1 MSSVIEMTVHELHQL
16 ITIGGDYCVIDVR
29 NADEIEKAAFP
40 EAIHIPL
47 PELAQN
53 VANIPQGK
61 LVITLC
67 HHGARSLNA
76 CYLLKE
82 KGFDRVVSLRGGIDL
97 WSKLIAPAIPR
108 Y

>member
-1 MSSVIEMTVHELHQL
+1 MGTVEITVQELSQL
-16 ITIGGDYCVIDVR
+16 LKTDEDYCVIDVR

-40 EAIHIPL
+40 EAVHIPL
-47 PELAQN
+47 SELAQN
-53 VANIPQGK
+53 VANIPQDK

-82 KGFDRVVSLRGGIDL
+82 KGFDKVVSLRGGIDL
-97 WSKLIAPAIPR
+97 WSKIIDPSIPR

>member
-1 MSSVIEMTVHELHQL
+1 MGADEITVEELHQL
-16 ITIGGDYCVIDVR
+16 IKTGEDFCLIDVR
-29 NADEIEKAAFP
+29 NADEIEIAAFP
-40 EAIHIPL
+40 KAIHLPL
-47 PELAQN
+47 SMLAQN
-53 VANIPQGK
+53 VANIPQDK

-82 KGFDRVVSLRGGIDL
+82 KGFDKVVSLRGGIDL
-97 WSKLIAPAIPR
+97 WSKMIDSSIPR

>member
-1 MSSVIEMTVHELHQL
+1 MESFEITVQELHQFL
-16 ITIGGDYCVIDVR
+16 GAREDYCIIDVR

-40 EAIHIPL
+40 EALHIPL
-47 PELAQN
+47 SELTQS
-53 VANIPQGK
+53 VANIPQDK

-82 KGFDRVVSLRGGIDL
+82 KGFDKVVSLRGGIDL
-97 WSKLIAPAIPR
+97 WSQLIDPSIPR